1 MKKLTIAQVY
11 QFVVLAIIVIFG
23 LIDFYI
29 NKQINEMILGALLLL
44 TVGITGDTIG
54 IKKD

>member
-11 QFVVLAIIVIFG
+11 QFVVLAIIVVFG

-44 TVGITGDTIG
+44 TVGITGESIG

>member
-11 QFVVLAIIVIFG
+11 QFVVLAIIVVFG

-29 NKQINEMILGALLLL
+29 NKQINEIILGALLLL
-44 TVGITGDTIG
+44 TVGITGESIG

>member
-29 NKQINEMILGALLLL
+29 NKQINEIILGAMLLL

-54 IKKD
+54 INKD

>member
-11 QFVVLAIIVIFG
+11 QFVVLAIIVVFG
-23 LIDFYI
+23 MVDFYI

-44 TVGITGDTIG
+44 TVGITGESIG

>member
-11 QFVVLAIIVIFG
+11 QFVVLAIIVVFG

>member
-11 QFVVLAIIVIFG
+11 QFVVLAIIVVFG
-23 LIDFYI
+23 IVDFYI
-29 NKQINEMILGALLLL
+29 NKQINETILGALLLL
-44 TVGITGDTIG
+44 AVGITGESIG

>member
-11 QFVVLAIIVIFG
+11 QFVVLTIIVVFG

-29 NKQINEMILGALLLL
+29 NKQINEMILGAMLLL
-44 TVGITGDTIG
+44 TVGITGESIG

>member
-11 QFVVLAIIVIFG
+11 QFVVLAIIVVFG

-29 NKQINEMILGALLLL
+29 NKQINEMILGAMLLL
-44 TVGITGDTIG
+44 TVGITGESIG

>member
-29 NKQINEMILGALLLL
+29 NKQINEMILGAMLLL
-44 TVGITGDTIG
+44 TVGITGESIG

>member
-11 QFVVLAIIVIFG
+11 QFVVLAIIVMFG

-29 NKQINEMILGALLLL
+29 NKQINETILGALLLL
-44 TVGITGDTIG
+44 TVGITGESIG

>member
-11 QFVVLAIIVIFG
+11 QFVVLAIIVVFG

-29 NKQINEMILGALLLL
+29 NKQINEIILGALLLL

-54 IKKD
+54 INKD

>member
-1 MKKLTIAQVY
+1 MKKLTTAEVY

-23 LIDFYI
+23 LVDFYV
-29 NKQINEMILGALLLL
+29 NKQINEIILGALLLL

-54 IKKD
+54 INKD

>member
-11 QFVVLAIIVIFG
+11 QFVVLAIIVVFG

-29 NKQINEMILGALLLL
+29 NKQINEMILGAMLLL

>member
-1 MKKLTIAQVY
+1 MSKLTIAQVY
-11 QFVVLAIIVIFG
+11 QFVVLAIIVVFG

-29 NKQINEMILGALLLL
+29 NKQINEIILGALLLL
-44 TVGITGDTIG
+44 TVGITGESIG

>member
-23 LIDFYI
+23 LVDFYI
-29 NKQINEMILGALLLL
+29 NKQINEIILGALLLL
-44 TVGITGDTIG
+44 TVGITGESIG
-54 IKKD
+54 INKD

>member
-29 NKQINEMILGALLLL
+29 NKQINEMILGAMLLL